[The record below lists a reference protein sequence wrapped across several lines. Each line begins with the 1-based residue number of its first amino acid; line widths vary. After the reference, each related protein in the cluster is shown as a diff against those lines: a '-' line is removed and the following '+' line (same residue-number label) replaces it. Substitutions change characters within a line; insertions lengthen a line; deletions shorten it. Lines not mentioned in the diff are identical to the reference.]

1 MSASTKSPYII
12 VLGNEKGGTGKS
24 TLSMHLIMSLLH
36 EGYKVGSIDVD
47 ARQGTLTRYIENR
60 QTTQSAMS
68 RELKM
73 PQHMPIFKSTKTTQA
88 EAEAEDDKNVQSTF
102 EALKNNDF
110 IVVDTPG
117 SDMYLSRLV
126 HAKADTL
133 ITPLNDSFIDLDM
146 LVRMKEGSVE
156 SARPSTYAEMVWE
169 QKKRRAIA
177 DGGSIEWI
185 ILRNRLSSIKAKN
198 KEHMEEVLSK
208 LSKRLGFSYYPGF
221 GERVIF
227 RELFLSGLTLLDLEA
242 LGETMTLSHVTA
254 RQELR
259 SLLSMINLPELKAK
273 IAA

>member
-36 EGYKVGSIDVD
+36 AGYKVGSIDVD
-47 ARQGTLTRYIENR
+47 ARQGTLTRYVENR
-60 QTTQSAMS
+60 QSTQNAMS
-68 RELKM
+68 RQLPM
-73 PQHMPIFKSTKTTQA
+73 PEHKSIHKSTNPSQP
-88 EAEAEDDKNVQSTF
+88 EAETEDEKHVMETF

-126 HAKADTL
+126 HSRADTL

-146 LVRMKEGSVE
+146 LVRLKDGSVE
-156 SARPSTYAEMVWE
+156 SSRPSTYAEMVWE

-177 DGGSIEWI
+177 DGGSIDWI
-185 ILRNRLSSIKAKN
+185 VLRNRLSSIKAKN

-208 LSKRLGFSYYPGF
+208 LSKRLGFRYYPGF

-242 LGETMTLSHVTA
+242 LGENMSISHVTA

-259 SLLSMINLPELKAK
+259 SLLSMINLPELKTK
-273 IAA
+273 IAV